1 VLAHGLVKKDKVPGG
16 EIDRALARM
25 EKFKAAPERHTLM
38 EE

>member
-1 VLAHGLVKKDKVPGG
+1 VLAHGLVKEDEVPGS
-16 EIDRALARM
+16 EIDRAIARM